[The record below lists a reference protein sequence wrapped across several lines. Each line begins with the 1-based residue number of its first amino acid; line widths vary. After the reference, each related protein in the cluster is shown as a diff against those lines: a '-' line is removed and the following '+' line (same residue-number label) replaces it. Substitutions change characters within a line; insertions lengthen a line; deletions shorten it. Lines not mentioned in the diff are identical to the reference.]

1 VLAELMTRRRIGSA
15 MMSEGPNWVPR
26 RWTGNGAR
34 FGSLTLA
41 HLLRWRLMSAGVGD
55 GQNLAPDAG
64 VFKR

>member
-1 VLAELMTRRRIGSA
+1 